1 MSVVV
6 RAFGLL
12 VAIIFLTTLV
22 ANTAEAQLARTTF
35 RQIGVFPGSGY
46 HMKQPLTD
54 SSYYHPYS
62 AVNSE
67 TMTAPSGSMVHGIIA
82 PGYSNAYN
90 LDYGSYPGSINAI
103 NRSSTPRWFRWNSP
117 TRDW

>member
-22 ANTAEAQLARTTF
+22 ANTAEAQVARTTF
-35 RQIGVFPGSGY
+35 RAIGVFPGSGY
-46 HMKQPLTD
+46 HVKEPLTD
-54 SSYYHPYS
+54 SSYYQPYS

-67 TMTAPSGSMVHGIIA
+67 TMTAPSRAMVHGIIA
-82 PGYSNAYN
+82 PGHSNAYN
-90 LDYGSYPGSINAI
+90 LDFGSYPGNLNAV
-103 NRSSTPRWFRWNSP
+103 NRSNTPRWFRWNSP
-117 TRDW
+117 TRGW